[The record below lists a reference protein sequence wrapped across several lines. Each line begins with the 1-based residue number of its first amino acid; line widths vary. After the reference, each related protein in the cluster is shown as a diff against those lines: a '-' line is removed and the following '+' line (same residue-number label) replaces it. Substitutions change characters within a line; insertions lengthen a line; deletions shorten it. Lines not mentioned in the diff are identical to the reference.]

1 MKYIETKAETVEKAI
16 EKALLETGAK
26 REDVKVEILNDNQN
40 NAKVRVYLEFKEF
53 EFIENFLNGILE
65 IMRDRGKINFAF
77 HPPRIHVNLST
88 RKSDNLLIGKKGET
102 LKALEHILYQAFR
115 KKFKDLK
122 VRLDISNYKK
132 KKQAFIIHKAKAVA
146 KLVRESKREITLDV
160 LTEEE
165 ERLVRK
171 ALKREK
177 GIKIYTA
184 GKGKR
189 KNIIIAPSI

>member
-1 MKYIETKAETVEKAI
+1 MKYVETKAETVEKAI

-26 REDVKVEILNDNQN
+26 REDVRIEILNDNQN
-40 NAKVRVYLEFKEF
+40 NAKVRVYLEYKEF

-65 IMRDRGKINFAF
+65 IIKDKGKINFAF

-88 RKSDNLLIGKKGET
+88 RRSDKLLIGKNGET
-102 LKALEHILYQAFR
+102 LKALEHLLYQAFR
-115 KKFKDLK
+115 KRFKDLK

-146 KLVRESKREITLDV
+146 KLVRESKREISIDILS
-160 LTEEE
+160 EEE
-165 ERLVRK
+165 ERLVKK
-171 ALKREK
+171 ALKKEK

-184 GKGKR
+184 GKGKK
-189 KNIIIAPSI
+189 KNIVIAPLT